1 MSAEGNWE
9 ITINSPMGPQ
19 KANLELG
26 ADGGKMSGQQ
36 GDLALKDV
44 SIDGDSA
51 SWKADVTTPIAL
63 TLEFDGSV
71 DGDSISGNVK
81 FGAFGSGTFS
91 GTRA

>member
-1 MSAEGNWE
+1 MSAEGDWE

-19 KANLELG
+19 KANLELSS
-26 ADGGKMSGQQ
+26 DGGTMSGQQ
-36 GDLALKDV
+36 GELALKDV

-63 TLEFDGSV
+63 TLEFEGSV